1 KSSSGNPRHRMF
13 RHLLASPKYGLLH
26 SLDMPTPCEE
36 HLRRRLGTLSV
47 SLAYSS
53 LLLCYWSNPAR
64 HLSNTMFKPGGLIL
78 YGRSSPAF
86 QGGAT
91 GHLLRRLS
99 IVISFSVGG
108 SEAF

>member
-1 KSSSGNPRHRMF
+1 MF
-13 RHLLASPKYGLLH
+13 RDFLASPKYGLRH
-26 SLDMPTPCEE
+26 TPDMPMPCEE

-47 SLAYSS
+47 SLAYAS
-53 LLLCYWSNPAR
+53 LLLCYWSDPAR
-64 HLSNTMFKPGGLIL
+64 HLSNTMLKPGGLIL

-86 QGGAT
+86 QGGET

-99 IVISFSVGG
+99 ILISFSVGG